1 KQDAGA
7 KGSSKTPPPRF
18 SYTLVRL
25 SDVIA
30 TPIDWLWE
38 NHLARGSLE
47 LTTGLPGEGKS
58 QVHCSHVA
66 CVTDGRNWP
75 DGSTNKLP
83 ISSVVMLTA
92 EDNTA
97 QILKPRLMA
106 AGADCSR
113 VHTLPRIRKDNK
125 ERMFLLAE
133 DIEVLAQVIADLG
146 DVVLVTIDPIT
157 AYMGGGQ
164 KFDSHRATDVRAQLG
179 PLAELA
185 ERTNVAFSAITHPP
199 KTAGPRATAL
209 FRGSQAYRAA
219 ARLGHL
225 CVGEVEDAGN
235 GGRKPTG
242 RSLYAA
248 AKHNI
253 ISRST
258 PSIAYKI
265 EETWPTPTI
274 KTTRVVW

>member
-1 KQDAGA
+1 LHPGA
-7 KGSSKTPPPRF
+7 
-18 SYTLVRL
+18 LVGCDCHADRL
-25 SDVIA
+25 VVG
-30 TPIDWLWE
+30 

-75 DGSTNKLP
+75 DGSTNKAP

-133 DIEVLAQVIADLG
+133 DVEVLAQVIADLG

-157 AYMGGGQ
+157 AYMGGGR
-164 KFDSHRATDVRAQLG
+164 KFDSHRATDVRSQLG

-185 ERTNVAFSAITHPP
+185 ERPNVAFSAITHPP
-199 KTAGPRATAL
+199 KNASPRAIDHYI
-209 FRGSQAYRAA
+209 GSQAYIAA

-225 CVGEVEDAGN
+225 CVAEMEDDGN
-235 GGRKPTG
+235 GRRKPTG
-242 RSLYAA
+242 RTLFAC
-248 AKHNI
+248 AKYNI
-253 ISRST
+253 IKRDT
-258 PSIAYKI
+258 PAIAYKI
-265 EETWPTPTI
+265 
-274 KTTRVVW
+274 